1 LSEYFNDRAL
11 LVFVGVIGPFISI
24 AMVLAYFPQVLFPSG
39 PRPLEVFRR
48 LIRNAQPGRRIE
60 QTSPGIVSPGIVRID
75 ETAPVERPYAVYRRR
90 SHLLSQA
97 ETRFYHVLLEAV
109 GTNYTVMSKVR
120 LADVLDT
127 VPGLRGADWSAA
139 IARIQSKHV
148 DFLVV
153 DVASTEIA
161 CVVELDDRS
170 HQQAKRMA
178 RDEFVDGALEGCAV
192 PVFRVPARA
201 SYDPAT
207 VRAGLHTSIS
217 RGVML
222 RRRMKTP

>member
-1 LSEYFNDRAL
+1 MLLPLLAPAAWNDFTRSNGTLAVTL
-11 LVFVGVIGPFISI
+11 LQGNI
-24 AMVLAYFPQVLFPSG
+24 PQNEKFEAS
-39 PRPLEVFRR
+39 
-48 LIRNAQPGRRIE
+48 
-60 QTSPGIVSPGIVRID
+60 TGIVRID
-75 ETAPVERPYAVYRRR
+75 ETPPVERPYAVYRRR

-139 IARIQSKHV
+139 FARIQSKHV
-148 DFLVV
+148 NFLVV

-170 HQQAKRMA
+170 HQQAKRRA
-178 RDEFVDGALEGCAV
+178 RDEFVDDALEGCAV

-207 VRAGLHTSIS
+207 VRAGLHACIA

-222 RRRMKTP
+222 RRRMKAP

>member
-60 QTSPGIVSPGIVRID
+60 QTSPGIVLID

-97 ETRFYHVLLEAV
+97 ETRFYHVLLEAG

-127 VPGLRGADWSAA
+127 VPGLRGG
-139 IARIQSKHV
+139 AR
-148 DFLVV
+148 
-153 DVASTEIA
+153 
-161 CVVELDDRS
+161 
-170 HQQAKRMA
+170 
-178 RDEFVDGALEGCAV
+178 
-192 PVFRVPARA
+192 
-201 SYDPAT
+201 
-207 VRAGLHTSIS
+207 
-217 RGVML
+217 
-222 RRRMKTP
+222 

>member
-1 LSEYFNDRAL
+1 MSEYFNDRAL

-48 LIRNAQPGRRIE
+48 LIRNAKPGRRIE
-60 QTSPGIVSPGIVRID
+60 QTSPGIVRID

-97 ETRFYHVLLEAV
+97 ETRFYHVLLEAG

-139 IARIQSKHV
+139 FARIQSKHV

-170 HQQAKRMA
+170 HQQAKRRA
-178 RDEFVDGALEGCAV
+178 RDEFVDDALEGCAV